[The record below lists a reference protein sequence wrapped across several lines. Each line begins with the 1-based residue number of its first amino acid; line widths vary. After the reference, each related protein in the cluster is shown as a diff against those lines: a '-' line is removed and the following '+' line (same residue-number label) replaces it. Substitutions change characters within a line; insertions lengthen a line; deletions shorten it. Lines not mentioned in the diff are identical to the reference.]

1 MRGFLRRCLERG
13 GLRGVLRGRRYR
25 NGREVRNRED
35 ETLSQKHDKCSSA
48 SFKIITTKP
57 GKFYYFRFVR
67 NKKFIVKY
75 KLLGF

>member
-35 ETLSQKHDKCSSA
+35 ETLSLKHDKCSSE
-48 SFKIITTKP
+48 SFKIIITKP
-57 GKFYYFRFVR
+57 TSEILLFQIKS
-67 NKKFIVKY
+67 VKS
-75 KLLGF
+75 KVVQ